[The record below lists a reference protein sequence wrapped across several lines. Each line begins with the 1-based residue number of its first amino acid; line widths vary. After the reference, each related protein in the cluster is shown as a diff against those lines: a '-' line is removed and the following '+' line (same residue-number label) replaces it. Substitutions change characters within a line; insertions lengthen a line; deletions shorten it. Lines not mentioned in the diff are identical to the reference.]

1 MYMDIKKLNSLYAIV
16 ISEESI
22 FLSDPKFIKV
32 QNTSGN
38 RNRNRN
44 KIFIIFKNDLVTAK
58 DNVSQE
64 KDELG
69 TKMIYG

>member
-1 MYMDIKKLNSLYAIV
+1 MDIKKLNSLYAIV
-16 ISEESI
+16 ISKESI

-38 RNRNRN
+38 RNRN
-44 KIFIIFKNDLVTAK
+44 KIFTTFKNNLVTAK

-69 TKMIYG
+69 MKMIYG